1 MKVVWTDEAA
11 REFAAIVAHV
21 AADNPEAARQL
32 AARIVSAVE
41 TILPD
46 SPKAGR
52 PGRVAGTRELLVHR
66 NYITAYRL
74 SNDEIA
80 VLTVRHAARLW
91 PDAL

>member
-11 REFAAIVAHV
+11 RDLAAIVAHV
-21 AADNPEAARQL
+21 AADNPEAARRL

-41 TILPD
+41 TILPEA
-46 SPKAGR
+46 PKAGR

-66 NYITAYRL
+66 TYIAAYSL
-74 SNDEIA
+74 STDRIA
-80 VLTVRHAARLW
+80 ILTVRHAARLW